1 MHPMSEQT
9 FNEQNP
15 LSESNVQS
23 LAQVYEGAY
32 GATTMADAEKL
43 KKVPVKK
50 VFVEPNNFSGF
61 VNRGLEVDT
70 NARLSMF
77 EKEKIYPNE
86 WTDSSMNLVESWLK
100 ICRDNA
106 EKYADAARKARSM
119 NRVLS
124 VPTII
129 LGTLATALSFWSAGS
144 DPCSGDDDGDELGIK
159 VGVAAL
165 TSGVAV
171 LGGVNSLY
179 SFNEKMSRCIS
190 AAGAF
195 TNLARRIEIQVY
207 IANHLRAQS
216 EVVLTDFSAELAS
229 LVQHSPLL

>member
-1 MHPMSEQT
+1 MSEPT
-9 FNEQNP
+9 FDEKNP

-23 LAQVYEGAY
+23 LSQVYEGAY
-32 GATTMADAEKL
+32 GASTMSDANKL
-43 KKVPVKK
+43 KSQKVPVKK

-61 VNRGLEVDT
+61 VNRGLDVET
-70 NARLSMF
+70 NARLSVF
-77 EKEKIYPNE
+77 DKEKIYPNE
-86 WTDSSMNLVESWLK
+86 WTNSSMNLIESWLK

-106 EKYADAARKARSM
+106 TKYAAAARKARSM
-119 NRVLS
+119 NRLIA

-144 DPCSGDDDGDELGIK
+144 DPCSGDDDEDELGIK
-159 VGVAAL
+159 IGVAAL

-179 SFNEKMSRCIS
+179 SFSEKMSRCIS
-190 AAGAF
+190 AAGSF

-207 IANHLRAQS
+207 LANHLRAHS
-216 EVVLTDFSAELAS
+216 EVVMTDFSAELAS